1 MVDVQELRARIEALS
16 SLIDLQRELLMNL
29 ERDKSVA
36 QRQLNAV
43 LDPMARLPVEIS
55 SEIFVQCLPSVPERP
70 GLHAVPMSLLHVCNA
85 WTSIALS
92 TPALWAAICVVCPQC
107 TKGSEEGS
115 RTWLKR
121 AGDCPLSVSV
131 RGRFGPGNVPAFIWE
146 YGERFKHLAI
156 CEEEDKNYNLELED
170 FIGTGNRCPTLP
182 LLETLTIR
190 GSALDRGEFSGLQIL
205 EVLRSAPNLI
215 ACTFQDMCHDEIETT
230 TTLGLPA
237 LRHLIFGERTE
248 YPPSNDDILKYLTLP
263 ALQTLRV
270 PLGNVSEEDLLLF
283 LRRSSPPLK
292 ELTLGS
298 IHHAAFLELVPTLK
312 DFEIWNLRSDHM
324 NILSLALVQS
334 PSFLPDLRAL
344 RIHTLYEHSGV
355 RLDSCWE
362 PLLRALSFRPKL
374 QLVLSVGYKTEK
386 PAANILARFGGLVKN
401 GMQIYIGLFR
411 EDSNWV
417 CV

>member
-1 MVDVQELRARIEALS
+1 MDGVPQLRARIEALS
-16 SLIDLQRELLMNL
+16 SLIDLQRELLRNL

-55 SEIFVQCLPSVPERP
+55 SEIFVQCLPLVPERP

-92 TPALWAAICVVCPQC
+92 TPALWATICVGCPC
-107 TKGSEEGS
+107 TKGLEEGS
-115 RTWLKR
+115 RTWLQR
-121 AGDCPLSVSV
+121 AGDRPLSLSV
-131 RGRFGPGNVPAFIWE
+131 RGRFGPGDVPAFIWE

-156 CEEEDKNYNLELED
+156 CEEEDENYNLELEN
-170 FIGTGNRCPTLP
+170 FIGTHCPTLP
-182 LLETLTIR
+182 LLETFTIR

-205 EVLRSAPNLI
+205 ELLRSAPNLI
-215 ACTFQDMCHDEIETT
+215 ACTLQEMCYDEIETT

-248 YPPSNDDILKYLTLP
+248 FPPSNDDILKYLTLP

-270 PLGNVSEEDLLLF
+270 PLNTASEEDLLLM

-292 ELTLGS
+292 ELSLGS
-298 IHHAAFLELVPTLK
+298 VHHTAFLELVPTLK
-312 DFEIWNLRSDHM
+312 RFEIWNLSSDAM
-324 NILSLALVQS
+324 NKLSLALVES

-344 RIHTLYEHSGV
+344 RIHTLYGYGDV

-362 PLLRALSFRPKL
+362 LLLRVLSSRPKL
-374 QLVLSVGYKTEK
+374 RLVLCVGYEREK
-386 PAANILARFGGLVKN
+386 PAADILARFGGLVKN
-401 GMQIYIGLFR
+401 GRQIYIGVFG